1 MAAATTPA
9 GRKIPVP
16 FPSIKWA
23 KMYMDFLNNSKP
35 YEEAAKSWE
44 GSMLFIIQP
53 DGGATPFDIGVWLD
67 LWHGTCRGYK
77 FWMKGQEQPKS
88 DFVYSGV
95 EKNWLG
101 MLDGKIDPIQGL
113 MSGKFAL
120 KSGKMQMVM
129 RHTLAAKILVET
141 LQKFELD
148 IVSADNKNP
157 NAKLVIFYDKTKTKV
172 ITADK
177 ASNIF
182 TVLV

>member
-1 MAAATTPA
+1 MQTANTPA
-9 GRKIPVP
+9 NKKIPIP

-23 KMYMDFLNNSKP
+23 NIYMDFLNKSKP

-67 LWHGTCRGYK
+67 LWHGKCRGYK

-113 MSGKFAL
+113 MVGKFKLA
-120 KSGKMQMVM
+120 GKMPMVM
-129 RHTLAAKILVET
+129 RHTLAAKLLVET
-141 LQKFELD
+141 LQRFELD
-148 IVSADNKNP
+148 IVEADNKDP
-157 NAKLVIFYDKTKTKV
+157 EASLVTFYDKAKTRVIIADKTKN
-172 ITADK
+172 TF
-177 ASNIF
+177 N
-182 TVLV
+182 VLV